1 MSPAIRQWAPISVD
15 SPSSIRTPRHVGK
28 AFLLGLGLLVMVGLP
43 AGAQEAAVPTITK
56 AEVKCIAGVPYPVI
70 SASIRSSDTVQV
82 AKVYFRAAQGEDFYF
97 VEMASEAP
105 GYKAILPVPSDE
117 TNRVIYYVEAVSASF
132 EAGRTEEYEA
142 PVRDD
147 CDEDRFLGDD
157 PRIVIYAVAESA
169 PIPTGFLS
177 TGVSSTVSAAGVAT
191 AVTTGGGLG
200 AGAITG
206 IIVGGGL
213 VGAVL
218 INELDDETPEPA
230 SPGG

>member
-1 MSPAIRQWAPISVD
+1 MSPAIRQRAPISIK
-15 SPSSIRTPRHVGK
+15 SSCRVGSV
-28 AFLLGLGLLVMVGLP
+28 LLVGCGLLWAMGLP
-43 AGAQEAAVPTITK
+43 AAAQEAAVPTITK
-56 AEVKCIAGVPYPVI
+56 AEVRCIAGVPYPII
-70 SASIRSSDTVQV
+70 SASIRSADSVQA

-97 VEMASEAP
+97 VEMAVQDR
-105 GYKAILPVPSDE
+105 GYRAVLPVPSDE

-169 PIPTGFLS
+169 PIPAGFLS

-191 AVTTGGGLG
+191 AVTSGGGLG

-213 VGAVL
+213 AAAA
-218 INELDDETPEPA
+218 IANELDDETPQPV

>member
-1 MSPAIRQWAPISVD
+1 MSATNRQ
-15 SPSSIRTPRHVGK
+15 RTVHAVKSRITVSGCLLGI
-28 AFLLGLGLLVMVGLP
+28 LLGLWPVSSPVMG
-43 AGAQEAAVPTITK
+43 QEAVPIITK
-56 AEVKCIAGVPYPVI
+56 AEVKCIAGVPYPII
-70 SASIRSSDTVQV
+70 SASIRAADEVQI

-97 VEMASEAP
+97 VEMASQER

-157 PRIVIYAVAESA
+157 PGIVIYAVAEGA

-177 TGVSSTVSAAGVAT
+177 TGVSTTVSATGVAT
-191 AVTTGGGLG
+191 AVTGGGGLG

-206 IIVGGGL
+206 IILGGGL
-213 VGAVL
+213 VGWA
-218 INELDDETPEPA
+218 IADELDDETPKPI